1 MAAPASGRLPATLHG
16 CGQYLRGRVPGVQE
30 QMPQLL
36 RVLLR
41 LSRVYRDGGGAPAP
55 QPTRAK
61 GADPDVLAKRAAL
74 KAKLERKKQ
83 LAAEQRPKVAAK
95 AKPAAAKAKPKDVD
109 DWESW

>member
-1 MAAPASGRLPATLHG
+1 MANFSSRRSIFETDTEASTGPRRGPRGFDRPPAKSAADGWDEWG
-16 CGQYLRGRVPGVQE
+16 
-30 QMPQLL
+30 
-36 RVLLR
+36 
-41 LSRVYRDGGGAPAP
+41 DGGGAPAP
-55 QPTRAK
+55 APQTRAK

>member
-1 MAAPASGRLPATLHG
+1 MKAKKTPAKSAADGWDEWG
-16 CGQYLRGRVPGVQE
+16 
-30 QMPQLL
+30 
-36 RVLLR
+36 
-41 LSRVYRDGGGAPAP
+41 DGGGAPAP